1 MSSGA
6 DPNRGDN
13 PNEVI
18 TGVLDSL
25 RQSRTLLFDPCP
37 RNIDLCRLTV
47 AQCTRKIAKLLEGDR
62 AGWNRGELMTSLLL
76 VRGEL
81 SAITKLLDSAAAFR
95 RDMLKVISAATRP
108 HVVEFDAATDQKVRR
123 VHVLG

>member
-6 DPNRGDN
+6 SPNSGDN
-13 PNEVI
+13 PNQVI
-18 TGVLDSL
+18 AGVLDSL

-37 RNIDLCRLTV
+37 RNIDLCRLAV
-47 AQCTRKIAKLLEGDR
+47 AHCTRKIAKLLEGDR
-62 AGWNRGELMTSLLL
+62 GGWNRRDLVASLLL

-81 SAITKLLDSAAAFR
+81 GAITKLLDSAAAFR
-95 RDMLKVISAATRP
+95 RDMLKVISEATRP
-108 HVVEFDAATDQKVRR
+108 NVVEIDAAADQKVRR